1 MTRTTRVLLE
11 RERNQM
17 AVRRNTAAATT
28 KRPTPKPMQTLM
40 CSRCCTKATWRKSHE
55 KQQLKKA
62 QVFNRKHN
70 CYRNTRCTSV
80 AQEEQSA
87 LPAGVIN
94 INEDSDDDEAYLGD
108 QKEIAKEIEE
118 IRYAQHWVN
127 QEGWDVAS
135 EAYVPSKSTGKV
147 IDLHLDWGAVQ
158 KALADG
164 HDQAGESDTSHVDE
178 ATMLSDYSLEKLD
191 PTQRV
196 FADRVLKWAS
206 KVADVYDK
214 VRSDGRLRSVPLL
227 RSFLGGSAG
236 SGKSTTLK
244 TIVQHVR
251 FMFQQRIGP
260 WISLTAV
267 GHQVRTVPRLSTN
280 MSLCTR

>member
-1 MTRTTRVLLE
+1 MLLGVPGDGDEPDGSETEHSSSADEKANAVADADTHVLKMLYKGNMAE
-11 RERNQM
+11 ISRE
-17 AVRRNTAAATT
+17 
-28 KRPTPKPMQTLM
+28 
-40 CSRCCTKATWRKSHE
+40 E
-55 KQQLKKA
+55 QQSKKA
-62 QVFNRKHN
+62 HVFNRKHN

-118 IRYAQHWVN
+118 LRVAQHWIN

-135 EAYVPSKSTGKV
+135 EAHVTSKSTGKM
-147 IDLHLDWGAVQ
+147 IDLHLDWDAVQ
-158 KALADG
+158 KTLAAG
-164 HDQAGESDTSHVDE
+164 HDVAGDSDTSVIDE
-178 ATMLSDYSLEKLD
+178 AAILSDYSLEKLD

-196 FADRVLKWAS
+196 FADRVLKWAG
-206 KVADVYDK
+206 KVADVFDK
-214 VRSDGRLRSVPLL
+214 VRTDGRHRAVPLL

-244 TIVQHVR
+244 TIVQHTRV
-251 FMFQQRIGP
+251 MFEKRIGL
-260 WISLTAV
+260 WIPLIDI
-267 GHQVRTVPRLSTN
+267 GHQLRTVL
-280 MSLCTR
+280 